1 MPFKMEIGHFRW
13 MATHAAKYNLSS
25 SAVKP
30 FELDD
35 LEEDEDVLS
44 ILEEM
49 YGVKKDE
56 VTLAHGTQEAN
67 MLAFASLRKEVEGAY
82 GLLPEYEPIR
92 VLPEAFGMSWQPVTS
107 VHDIPPRSLLMIS
120 NPNNPTGKFL
130 DGARLE
136 ELSEELTQKGS
147 YAIIDSIFSEF
158 VNLKPSLP
166 LSNVVFTSS
175 TSKFFTMKGV
185 KLGWLV
191 GERQLVKEAAG
202 YADLL
207 SPGPYEIELKYASTI
222 LKKREAVRDRN
233 ASIVGPN
240 GQLLESMGIDYVKGM
255 PIAFIGADCNLDSVD
270 LAELL
275 LKRDVMTIPGKFF
288 GVGRGVRVGLG
299 TATPKEFSEATSLTS
314 DLLRECGS
322 GRAISSRKTSWQR
335 RGFFPF
341 FTRLNR

>member
-1 MPFKMEIGHFRW
+1 
-13 MATHAAKYNLSS
+13 
-25 SAVKP
+25 
-30 FELDD
+30 
-35 LEEDEDVLS
+35 
-44 ILEEM
+44 
-49 YGVKKDE
+49 
-56 VTLAHGTQEAN
+56 
-67 MLAFASLRKEVEGAY
+67 
-82 GLLPEYEPIR
+82 
-92 VLPEAFGMSWQPVTS
+92 
-107 VHDIPPRSLLMIS
+107 
-120 NPNNPTGKFL
+120 
-130 DGARLE
+130 
-136 ELSEELTQKGS
+136 
-147 YAIIDSIFSEF
+147 
-158 VNLKPSLP
+158 LKPSLP

-255 PIAFIGADCNLDSVD
+255 PIAFIGTDCNLDSVD

-299 TATPKEFSEATSLTS
+299 TATPKEFSEAISLTS

-322 GRAISSRKTSWQR
+322 GRATSSRKTSWQR
-335 RGFFPF
+335 RDFFPF